1 MSRTLKVWFAILF
14 LFAGTM
20 SLLFA
25 SGAFR
30 RGESADA
37 GNVQAMTVVDDDAPS
52 DVGTVGGTDAESNVG
67 HNVNDDAI
75 ESTGDDVGE
84 FVFTTQK
91 GKKFSSTSLK
101 GKIWVGSIFY
111 ATCPGTC
118 RIQNT
123 RVAELQNE
131 FGEKGV
137 EFVSITCDP
146 DKDTPS
152 ALNDYSKMFGAQ
164 ADKWHFLTGDFELA
178 RKIGEKKFGI
188 TVLPQTHSDRL
199 VLFGKDGAMAGRYRS
214 LEPEQ
219 FTRLKEEIR
228 KLLGD
233 DSSAAADADT
243 EKESGTAGVAS

>member
-20 SLLFA
+20 SVLFA

-30 RGESADA
+30 RGEVQGSEGEVAS
-37 GNVQAMTVVDDDAPS
+37 NVQSMTVVDEDAP
-52 DVGTVGGTDAESNVG
+52 ESVG
-67 HNVNDDAI
+67 HDVDDDAI
-75 ESTGDDVGE
+75 EKSDEVVSE
-84 FVFTTQK
+84 FEFTNQK
-91 GKKFSSTSLK
+91 GKKFSSASLD

-123 RVAELQNE
+123 RVAELQKD
-131 FGEKGV
+131 FGDRGV

-199 VLFGKDGAMAGRYRS
+199 VLFKKDGSMAGRYRS

-219 FTRLKEEIR
+219 FTKLKEEIE
-228 KLLGD
+228 KLLGGE
-233 DSSAAADADT
+233 AVAKT
-243 EKESGTAGVAS
+243 ESESES

>member
-37 GNVQAMTVVDDDAPS
+37 GNVQTMTVVDDDAAS
-52 DVGTVGGTDAESNVG
+52 GVGTAGGTEVG
-67 HNVNDDAI
+67 HDVNDDAI
-75 ESTGDDVGE
+75 ESSDEDVGE
-84 FVFTTQK
+84 FEFTNQK
-91 GKKFSSTSLK
+91 GKKFSSTSLQ

-199 VLFGKDGAMAGRYRS
+199 ILFGKDGSMAGRYRS

-219 FTRLKEEIR
+219 FTKLKEEIR

-233 DSSAAADADT
+233 TPDVET
-243 EKESGTAGVAS
+243 PEEPEE